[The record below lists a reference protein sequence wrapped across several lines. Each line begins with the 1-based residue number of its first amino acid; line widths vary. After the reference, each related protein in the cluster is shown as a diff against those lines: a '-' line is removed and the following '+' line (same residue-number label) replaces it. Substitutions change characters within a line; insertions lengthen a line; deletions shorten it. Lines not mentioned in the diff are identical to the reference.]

1 MYAKSSETINTQ
13 FKNNTQKILHEKNMT
28 NTPLQLQVLPPM
40 PCTPFSPSSSIKFPN
55 IKFTQPIANH

>member
-1 MYAKSSETINTQ
+1 MLNLLKLLTRNLKTILKKYYMKKT
-13 FKNNTQKILHEKNMT
+13 T